1 MDIGE
6 LRREYTQA
14 GLSRETLA
22 ENPFQQFETWFQQA
36 NDNGL
41 LDASAMQVATATRAG
56 KPSLRTVLLKA
67 FDEQGFVF
75 YTNYQSQKAQELA
88 ENPQITALF
97 FWRELER
104 QVEITGR
111 AEKVSTLESLRY
123 FTSRPRGS
131 RLGAWVSTQSSIIT
145 SRKLLELK
153 LDEVKRKFSE
163 GDIPLPDFWGGYRIV
178 PETIEF
184 WQGRPSRLH
193 DRFEY
198 RRQPGGDSGT
208 NNDWDIVRLAP

>member
-14 GLSRETLA
+14 GLSRDTLA
-22 ENPFQQFETWFQQA
+22 ASPFQQFETWFQQA
-36 NDNGL
+36 NDGDVLEAN
-41 LDASAMQVATATRAG
+41 AMQIATATTEG

-67 FDEQGFVF
+67 FDEKGFVF

-88 ENPQITALF
+88 ANPQVTALF
-97 FWRELER
+97 FWKELER

-111 AEKVSTLESLRY
+111 AEKVSTAESLRY

-131 RLGAWVSTQSSIIT
+131 RLGAWVSAQSSIIS
-145 SRKLLELK
+145 SRKLLEMK
-153 LDEVKRKFSE
+153 LDEMKRKFSE
-163 GDIPLPDFWGGYRIV
+163 GEIPLPDFWGGFRIV

-198 RRQPGGDSGT
+198 RRQSVEQD
-208 NNDWDIVRLAP
+208 DWEIVRLAP